1 MNDAW
6 FSGWTDVRSRFA
18 ISLSETNL
26 SYRAIF
32 VLADWVFAEDAR
44 TYRNYEKY
52 FNKTSGSKGK
62 SIVSYEQQFVTG
74 KWEMRVIGRKNNM
87 LVMNYYEKFPL
98 TIKTKYQLIFNETLG
113 MIEKG
118 YHLHSSTRPLVIES
132 AKRLDDK
139 IRIQEKNV
147 KR

>member
-18 ISLSETNL
+18 ISLSETKL
-26 SYRAIF
+26 SYRARF
-32 VLADWVFAEDAR
+32 VLADWVFGEDAW
-44 TYRNYEKY
+44 TYRKYEKY
-52 FNKTSGSKGK
+52 SNKTYGYKGK
-62 SIVSYEQQFVTG
+62 SIVSYEQHFVTG

-87 LVMNYYEKFPL
+87 LVMNYYEKFQFPL

-132 AKRLDDK
+132 AKRLDD
-139 IRIQEKNV
+139 
-147 KR
+147 